1 MAYQILKGWPC
12 EGAIDP
18 TIPQASAGAV
28 VDGTCGM
35 VDANGKAAVGN
46 YATAGT
52 DADLIP
58 FFCIGVDNING
69 NALAL
74 MGKFLIKVDA
84 DHFAAGAYAAGKTVS
99 FTAGKFALVDT
110 SQPAV
115 GTVLSYDAVAGSL
128 VVLMG

>member
-18 TIPQASAGAV
+18 SIAQATAGAV
-28 VDGTCGM
+28 TEGTCGM
-35 VDANGKAAVGN
+35 VDDDGNAAVGN

-52 DADLIP
+52 DATLIP
-58 FFCIGVDNING
+58 FFCIGIDPING

-74 MGKFLIKVDA
+74 MGSYLIKVDST
-84 DHFAAGAYAAGKTVS
+84 HYAAASYEAGTPVS
-99 FTAGKFALVDT
+99 FTAGKFSTVDT

-115 GTVLSYDAVAGSL
+115 GTVLSYDATAGSL